1 MKRNVGT
8 ADRIA
13 RIVLGLG
20 VISLAFWGPKSAWA
34 WLGIIPLLTG
44 LVGYCGVYTL
54 IRVNTCRR

>member
-1 MKRNVGT
+1 M
-8 ADRIA
+8 
-13 RIVLGLG
+13 GLG